1 MTATKMRPRA
11 TADYMRVSV
20 SKLAKLRMSGKGP
33 RYSKVDRVVL
43 YDAIDVDDWLEALKR
58 ASTSE

>member
-1 MTATKMRPRA
+1 MSATKMRPQA
-11 TADYMRVSV
+11 TANYVQMSV

-43 YDAIDVDDWLEALKR
+43 YDETDVDDWLEALKR
-58 ASTSE
+58 ASTSD

>member
-1 MTATKMRPRA
+1 MRPRA
-11 TADYMRVSV
+11 TADYMQVSV

-33 RYSKVDRVVL
+33 RYSKVDRVVV
-43 YDAIDVDDWLEALKR
+43 YDETDVDDWLEALKR

>member
-1 MTATKMRPRA
+1 MSATKMRPQA
-11 TADYMRVSV
+11 TADYMQVSA

-33 RYSKVDRVVL
+33 RYSKVDRVVV
-43 YDAIDVDDWLEALKR
+43 YDETDVDDWLEALKR

>member
-1 MTATKMRPRA
+1 MNVTKMRPQA
-11 TADYMRVSV
+11 TANYMQVSV

-43 YDAIDVDDWLEALKR
+43 YDKTDVDDWLEALKR
-58 ASTSE
+58 AATSE